1 MKTTSAS
8 QSQNKP
14 GRKARLTALQVTE
27 LAMMLA
33 MIEAVKRALDFIPN
47 VELVTFLFLIFTILR
62 GKRVILVSFAFT
74 AMETLVFGTGLWVI
88 MYLYVWP
95 LEILL
100 VMALHHRFPRDE
112 DGYWWYCIL
121 AALFGLFFGAFCTIP
136 YWIIGGPKVAVAW
149 WIAGIPTD
157 IVHGVSNFLLCLVLF
172 RPVMKAARRVG
183 LWSR

>member
-1 MKTTSAS
+1 MKTASAS

-149 WIAGIPTD
+149 WIAGISTD

>member
-1 MKTTSAS
+1 MKTTSTS

-14 GRKARLTALQVTE
+14 GHKARLTALQVTE

-100 VMALHHRFPRDE
+100 VLALHRRFPRDE

-136 YWIIGGPKVAVAW
+136 YWIIGGPKVAIAW

-183 LWSR
+183 LWSH

>member
-1 MKTTSAS
+1 MKTTPTS

-47 VELVTFLFLIFTILR
+47 VELVTFLFLVFTILR

>member
-1 MKTTSAS
+1 MKTTSTS

-14 GRKARLTALQVTE
+14 GHKARLTALQVTE

>member
-1 MKTTSAS
+1 MKTTSTS

-33 MIEAVKRALDFIPN
+33 MIEAVKRVLDFIPN

>member
-1 MKTTSAS
+1 MKTASAS

-74 AMETLVFGTGLWVI
+74 AMETLAFGTGLWVI

>member
-1 MKTTSAS
+1 MKTASAS

-14 GRKARLTALQVTE
+14 GRKARFTALQVTE